1 MLQNW
6 GCGNPVSYLKMPQN
20 IWMKGAQSFTPGAD
34 CWASTSTASDGLSLG
49 TTHAAEW
56 AHTACSR
63 RGGMID
69 KCFPSPLGYRQR
81 ASLTAGWGNRNAG
94 RWAGS
99 LQSVQV
105 KAGDAKPT
113 APAVLAHAAPV
124 ASKPHEEEGTRMNCD
139 QAGFV
144 QKAGPGWGMHEGEI
158 PESGT
163 NKPIPLDSP
172 WQGFLQRCPHY
183 FTIQPLLVCNFQTSE
198 TYTQWFLEWA
208 SILPTLT
215 REGQTGGK
223 LCSTSNSFPARFQH
237 LAWPT
242 QQRKLPGSSWNPG
255 CGLEKSDIMHAVA
268 NKISN
273 KILPPKKYWEKKV
286 REAGNRSN
294 LQTSASLPIS
304 SSPGEDTFA
313 FTDSKAQVFIRS
325 KVPQAWMQNC
335 WA

>member
-20 IWMKGAQSFTPGAD
+20 IWMKGAQSFAPGAD

-69 KCFPSPLGYRQR
+69 KCFPSPLGYRQW
-81 ASLTAGWGNRNAG
+81 ASLAAGWGSRNAG

-144 QKAGPGWGMHEGEI
+144 QKAGPGWGVHEGEI

-163 NKPIPLDSP
+163 NKPIPLGRAFSSNAHITSP
-172 WQGFLQRCPHY
+172 SSPSLFAISKLQRPTHNGFLSGQVSCPRWQEKDKLVGNFVPPPTH
-183 FTIQPLLVCNFQTSE
+183 FQPGFSTWLDPRSRESCQVPAETLAVGLKSQT
-198 TYTQWFLEWA
+198 
-208 SILPTLT
+208 
-215 REGQTGGK
+215 
-223 LCSTSNSFPARFQH
+223 LCM
-237 LAWPT
+237 L
-242 QQRKLPGSSWNPG
+242 
-255 CGLEKSDIMHAVA
+255 
-268 NKISN
+268 
-273 KILPPKKYWEKKV
+273 
-286 REAGNRSN
+286 
-294 LQTSASLPIS
+294 
-304 SSPGEDTFA
+304 
-313 FTDSKAQVFIRS
+313 
-325 KVPQAWMQNC
+325 
-335 WA
+335 